1 MYKRLPPTWPP
12 KMTHLSCSVDC
23 PPVDSSSRS
32 SYKVRHL
39 SCRRF
44 FLYSFFFSDE
54 RSSHKGSHNGTNSLI
69 DFFLHSGTL
78 SFCSSINIMK
88 AFRLFFPILQITL
101 YSALLPKAAANLRE
115 LARQKVREKVP
126 EIVRENP
133 RETLFYSTLLPKAAT
148 NLREKVREIVRKTP
162 RRAVRETIFFIVG
175 LVTKTTGY
183 RYAANRACSTRS
195 QHPIGYWYLSHRFS
209 LDFFRG
215 VI

>member
-101 YSALLPKAAANLRE
+101 YSGTYLIIQVDLNL
-115 LARQKVREKVP
+115 A
-126 EIVRENP
+126 
-133 RETLFYSTLLPKAAT
+133 TLLHT
-148 NLREKVREIVRKTP
+148 MSFIMKTLWVKM
-162 RRAVRETIFFIVG
+162 RCKFWCCDYFIFISN
-175 LVTKTTGY
+175 KPY
-183 RYAANRACSTRS
+183 R
-195 QHPIGYWYLSHRFS
+195 
-209 LDFFRG
+209 
-215 VI
+215 